1 MLQIRYLALTLSS
14 PDVLNPGLQ
23 NVGDPGKE
31 VIEFYPNVY
40 YVRSVSI
47 AAPTISGVPS

>member
-1 MLQIRYLALTLSS
+1 MLILSS
-14 PDVLNPGLQ
+14 PDVPNSGVQ
-23 NVGDPGKE
+23 EVGDPGKE

-47 AAPTISGVPS
+47 AASPISDTPS